1 MIDFKDLKWV
11 ALRPTQE
18 ESEAGLYGERVDRR
32 CVRMEVRILNTV
44 THGTHVAWSICERY
58 HRLMVVGQIHLT
70 PGLSPEKAFN
80 EGKQR
85 AVKFAE
91 LWDSLND

>member
-1 MIDFKDLKWV
+1 MIDFKDLKWIV
-11 ALRPTQE
+11 LRPTLE
-18 ESEAGLYGERVDRR
+18 ETDAGLCGVRADRR
-32 CVRMEVRILNTV
+32 GVRMEVRIVNNI
-44 THGTHVAWSICERY
+44 THGTHVAWSICDHY
-58 HRLMVVGQIHLT
+58 HLLMVVGQIQLT
-70 PGLSPEKAFN
+70 PGLTPERAFN

>member
-1 MIDFKDLKWV
+1 MLDFKDLEWIG
-11 ALRPTQE
+11 LRPTLE
-18 ESEAGLYGERVDRR
+18 ESEAKLCGERVERR
-32 CVRMEVRILNTV
+32 CVRMEVRIVNTIA
-44 THGTHVAWSICERY
+44 HGTHVAWSVCEHY

-80 EGKQR
+80 EGKRR